1 VTTSGRPYPGRDAI
15 AFSRLMNSDI
25 ASLTATRGDLITG
38 GASDWQNLA
47 IGTSGYHLQSDG
59 TDAGWAGFTQAG
71 TGATTRTWQDKA
83 RTEVHVEDFGAVGD
97 ADAGGTTGT
106 DDTAAFQRAI
116 DYVKSR
122 DSGAGIGGGIVHFG
136 RKRYL
141 IDGAL
146 TIYPNVTLR
155 GPIEMPGLVLG
166 VGTTGVS
173 YDNLA
178 GVLYVNSSQTITM
191 QWSAGLQNC
200 YVVRKGLVTPF
211 ADNAACTAGIAAFAG
226 TAITNLLILGFAQ
239 AVSIGSAASRARCD
253 YVAFD
258 CTAGILVDG
267 SADVAHF
274 NHCHGWPYL
283 TTTVSGVSDTNLT
296 RTGTAYEFRDTEDW
310 GVLNHCF
317 SFGYAVGFDLNGAGI
332 GRALG
337 CGADYPGAISSTSIG
352 FRVRGTDPR
361 QASFAL
367 CVAGGQ
373 GTAYYIDNSLSSS
386 TGGAVTLL
394 GCRAF
399 ATDTTGLH
407 IVSGRV
413 IASQCVF
420 RSGTTGIL
428 ADSTAGAL
436 TITGCE
442 FEDLT
447 TPLNIDATPLASSQI
462 YGNRSRNCTNP
473 ISNERMTIEGVLQ
486 VEAPDHPAHF
496 INTADSASVQV
507 GHFGGDRANPA
518 NNDSAYFTY
527 ELSNAAG
534 TQVEAFRQTWRL
546 TDVSTGSEDSQVFWG
561 VMVSGSQ
568 TNRLILTGT
577 VFAPTSNAALALGSG
592 SLGWNGAFLSTG
604 TAINWAN
611 GDVTLTHGSTNLV
624 TLAGGDLAIGASAL
638 STSAVDGLIYIPS
651 STSSS
656 TSAPIGTP
664 TGRTGTV
671 PMVYATGSNRLWIYN
686 GAWRSVVLSS

>member
-1 VTTSGRPYPGRDAI
+1 
-15 AFSRLMNSDI
+15 MSDK
-25 ASLTATRGDLITG
+25 ALSSLTDLGTLASADTGDQVYIVSG
-38 GASDWQNLA
+38 GNSRRAALGRLKDLSGLASDTGNLVVGNGPNWVA
-47 IGTSGYHLQSDG
+47 LPKGTTGYHLQSG
-59 TDAGWAGFTQAG
+59 AAGISWEGFIHD
-71 TGATTRTWQDKA
+71 TGSAVERSWQDKL
-83 RTEVHVEDFGAVGD
+83 RNEVHVEDFGAVGD

-106 DDTAAFQRAI
+106 DDTAAFQAAI

-122 DSGAGIGGGIVHFG
+122 DAGAGIGGGIVHFG

-155 GPIEMPGLVLG
+155 GPVEMPGLVLG
-166 VGTTGVS
+166 LATTANS

-191 QWSAGLQNC
+191 QWSTGLQNC
-200 YVVRKGLVTPF
+200 YIVRKGLVTPF
-211 ADNAACTAGIAAFAG
+211 ADNAACTTGIAAFAG
-226 TAITNLLILGFAQ
+226 TAVTNNNHDVRLSNLLILGFAQ

-274 NHCHGWPYL
+274 NRCHGWPYL
-283 TTTVSGVSDTNLT
+283 TTTVSGVSDANLT

-332 GRALG
+332 GRAVG
-337 CGADYPGAISSTSIG
+337 CGADYPGGISSTSIG

-361 QASFAL
+361 QATFAL

-394 GCRAF
+394 NCRAF

-407 IVSGRV
+407 VVSGRV
-413 IASQCVF
+413 IATGCVF
-420 RSGTTGIL
+420 RSGTTGVL

-436 TITGCE
+436 TIAACE

-447 TPLNIDATPLASSQI
+447 TPLNIHATPLALSQI
-462 YGNRSRNCTNP
+462 YGNRSRNVTNP
-473 ISNERMTIEGVLQ
+473 ISNERLTIEGVLE
-486 VEAPDHPAHF
+486 VEATDHPAHF
-496 INTADSASVQV
+496 TNTSDSASVQV
-507 GHFGGDRANPA
+507 GHIGGDRATPTD
-518 NNDSAYFTY
+518 NDSAYITY
-527 ELSNAAG
+527 ELSNDAG

-546 TDVSTGSEDSQVFWG
+546 TDVSAATEDSQVFWG
-561 VMVSGSQ
+561 VMVAGSQ
-568 TNRLILTGT
+568 TNRMILTGT
-577 VFAPTSNAALALGSG
+577 ILAPTTNDVLALGDS
-592 SLGWNGAFLSTG
+592 SLGWADLFLASGGRVLVNNTQVLTTQQ
-604 TAINWAN
+604 TAVAN
-611 GDVTLTHGSTNLV
+611 ATDTGDVVARLNDLLGRLRTHG
-624 TLAGGDLAIGASAL
+624 I
-638 STSAVDGLIYIPS
+638 I
-651 STSSS
+651 
-656 TSAPIGTP
+656 
-664 TGRTGTV
+664 
-671 PMVYATGSNRLWIYN
+671 AT
-686 GAWRSVVLSS
+686 